1 MSDEIILASS
11 SLYETFDLAAVKGN
25 ATAVFDQLGKKVAKT
40 LSRGRVPVNIVLN
53 NPRIKRDERW
63 YDGRVWFTNDF
74 DASYT
79 VSSGEQSMIIPVH
92 ARFKITAMKALDQE
106 ASKWLLTNAAN
117 YLTKDDLVKLIASKN
132 TDNLYYYLQPA
143 VINNNWKSLQDIGL
157 LATDSSHQQA
167 YAHWFNACQQYLVSH
182 QVNDVSFRSCL
193 NFPEK
198 VIGNPEPQTKL
209 GKIAVEKLRKRGSR
223 ELFS

>member
-1 MSDEIILASS
+1 MSDKITRASS
-11 SLYETFDLAAVKGN
+11 SLYETFDLTAVKGN
-25 ATAVFDQLGKKVAKT
+25 AVTAFTQLGKKVAKT
-40 LSRGRVPVNIVLN
+40 LSRGHAPVNIVLN
-53 NPRIKRDERW
+53 NPQIKRDERW

-79 VSSGEQSMIIPVH
+79 LSSGEQSVIIPVH
-92 ARFKITAMKALDQE
+92 ARFKIIAMKTLDQE
-106 ASKWLLTNAAN
+106 ASKWLLANAAN
-117 YLTKDDLVKLIASKN
+117 YLTKDDLAKLITSKN
-132 TDNLYYYLQPA
+132 TDKLYYYLQPA
-143 VINNNWKSLQDIGL
+143 VVNNNWKSLQDIGL
-157 LATDSSHQQA
+157 SATDSSHQQA

-198 VIGNPEPQTKL
+198 VIGNTEPQTEL
-209 GKIAVEKLRKRGSR
+209 GKAAVEKLRKRGSR